1 MPGLDTAWSFTQG
14 DSRVRVAVLDGPVDL
29 SHPCFQ
35 GADLEV
41 AGSSNSNGTCSG
53 AGPAS
58 CGHGTHVASIIFAQH
73 GTGPLRGIAPGCHG
87 ILIPVFKDDPRSP
100 GRILPCTQTELAQA
114 INQAREREATLI
126 NISGGQ
132 LTSHSS
138 ASPEL
143 VESVRKCVAS
153 GILIVSATGND
164 GCDCIHVPAALPGV
178 LAVGSLSNKGDPSA
192 FSNFGREYESNGILA
207 PGEEVPGAEPGGG
220 VQLRSGTSFATPI
233 LTGVAALLA
242 SLKLVRTV
250 GPETRSVVSGNGKSG
265 ESQAAITV
273 NAAELGDI
281 LVATAKPCEADS
293 YQPCRRFLAGTL
305 NTEAAVQY
313 IVRGG
318 HGMKNEQIGGTTSAA
333 LPEIASTTTN
343 GGSINAQACGCGGKG
358 LPADGQAA
366 PVQSED
372 EETEKNARPAIAPG
386 TTRSNGT
393 TKASQATGDRVLPSC
408 ECEGAGPLVYVLGEI
423 GYDFVSDARRDS
435 FSVAM
440 NEGQKPGQPPKSPYN
455 PEDLLA
461 FLRSENRYSKAH
473 LTAVTWTV
481 NLEGTPIYALRPD
494 GTFARETYETIL
506 EFYDEQIH
514 KQSDRA
520 AFPGTLK
527 EGTTARLLS
536 GQVVPVICPEVRGM
550 ANWKTKQIAE
560 AARKEVLRAKRVPVQ
575 TGAKRVQPGDERV
588 QSENELDEQLTNFLN
603 RIYFEFR
610 NMGQSPEERAINYS
624 ATNVFALVEF
634 IIDKVLAKYQL
645 DTIEVEKSPICRLDS
660 DCWDVKLVFFDTTNF
675 LAPRTVHRTT
685 VDVSDVV
692 PVSVGDP
699 REWQIR

>member
-1 MPGLDTAWSFTQG
+1 MPFRRFEVAKCDGRTFTQFRGTCTSYDAIGRHSREDIVSLVPGLGTAWSFTQG

-114 INQAREREATLI
+114 IDQAREREATLI

-132 LTSHSS
+132 LTAPFERFTGTGGECSKVCGFGDSNSFGDRQRRLRLHSCAGG
-138 ASPEL
+138 AS
-143 VESVRKCVAS
+143 R
-153 GILIVSATGND
+153 
-164 GCDCIHVPAALPGV
+164 V
-178 LAVGSLSNKGDPSA
+178 LAVGSLSSKGDPSA
-192 FSNFGREYESNGILA
+192 FSNFGREYESNGILS

-250 GPETRSVVSGNGKSG
+250 GPETRSVVSGNGKSD
-265 ESQAAITV
+265 ESQTAIAV

-305 NTEAAVQY
+305 NTEAAVDY

-318 HGMKNEQIGGTTSAA
+318 HRMKNEQIAGTTSAA
-333 LPEIASTTTN
+333 LPEIASRTTN
-343 GGSINAQACGCGGKG
+343 GGSVNAQECGCGGKG

-372 EETEKNARPAIAPG
+372 EETEENARPAIAPG
-386 TTRSNGT
+386 TKRSNGM
-393 TKASQATGDRVLPSC
+393 TKASQASRDRVLPSC

-435 FSVAM
+435 FLVAM
-440 NEGQKPGQPPKSPYN
+440 NETQEPGQPPKSPYN

-461 FLRSENRYSKAH
+461 FLRSENRYYKAH
-473 LTAVTWTV
+473 STAVTWTV
-481 NLEGTPIYALRPD
+481 NVEGTPIYALRPD

-514 KQSDRA
+514 KRSDRA
-520 AFPGTLK
+520 AFPGTAK

-550 ANWKTKQIAE
+550 TNWKTQQVVE
-560 AARKEVLRAKRVPVQ
+560 AARKAVLRAKRVQPPTRRTWKQ
-575 TGAKRVQPGDERV
+575 REARKRYRGGRSR
-588 QSENELDEQLTNFLN
+588 QSSPPTRWTSNS
-603 RIYFEFR
+603 RI
-610 NMGQSPEERAINYS
+610 S
-624 ATNVFALVEF
+624 
-634 IIDKVLAKYQL
+634 
-645 DTIEVEKSPICRLDS
+645 
-660 DCWDVKLVFFDTTNF
+660 
-675 LAPRTVHRTT
+675 
-685 VDVSDVV
+685 
-692 PVSVGDP
+692 
-699 REWQIR
+699 